1 MSDQIKEIHTDVK
14 ELVKQSVIHNEIL
27 RTHEARS
34 IALQNAI
41 EKTETRLIPVEKHVY
56 LVALI
61 FKGLG
66 AITVGAIIQWLVSLL
81 HK

>member
-1 MSDQIKEIHTDVK
+1 MSDQLKEIHTDVK
-14 ELVKQSVIHNEIL
+14 ELVKQGVIHNEIL

-34 IALQNAI
+34 LALQGAI
-41 EKTETRLIPVEKHVY
+41 EKTEARIVPIEKHVY

-66 AITVGAIIQWLVSLL
+66 AITVGALIQWLVSLL